1 MTENVMAERNM
12 DTGMRII
19 MEKLEN
25 HLNDYRL
32 KKKLQMLYIF

>member
-12 DTGMRII
+12 DKGMRII

-25 HLNDYRL
+25 HLNDTV
-32 KKKLQMLYIF
+32 